1 MARDSELNNIFVLH
15 TELCM
20 NYVSFLYKYRECV
33 PHWIDFHT
41 SIHARFLR
49 QILLR
54 SIRLKKVVQEKNL
67 RKKHIKRAS
76 FSCKSTCIQVS
87 PASLFSVC
95 LLKSLRLVYRKV
107 ARRRFLVHN
116 ERSPTSSISCRIA
129 TGTTDWCDD
138 LNCDLTQTVLQT
150 DVMCV

>member
-54 SIRLKKVVQEKNL
+54 SIRLKKVVQEKKLAQKAYQTCKFLLQVNL
-67 RKKHIKRAS
+67 YTS
-76 FSCKSTCIQVS
+76 FSCKFVQRLSTQES
-87 PASLFSVC
+87 SFSLSQGREET
-95 LLKSLRLVYRKV
+95 LSR
-107 ARRRFLVHN
+107 A
-116 ERSPTSSISCRIA
+116 
-129 TGTTDWCDD
+129 
-138 LNCDLTQTVLQT
+138 
-150 DVMCV
+150 